1 MSIPTSAC
9 SVFFQVYFTKLWEE
23 TDRDLL
29 LPSPNNDI
37 GTIRPLLPFFTTQKR
52 VCGCVCVCVCV
63 CVCLLV
69 LPLDVCNACVYIY
82 MHLCMCMYAC
92 VCTKSQQDIHPT
104 PPTDPAPARP
114 PLLLSN
120 HLMIIYWE
128 IPPAH
133 HQPTN
138 NPPTPSLPDDQQTS
152 DLLFLLQ
159 PTFPA
164 KTLHQP
170 TGRPAAFHPSTID
183 FFFCLVYSFTTIFV
197 LLFSYFFSLFFY
209 YLTHISNSNY
219 GLTLL

>member
-1 MSIPTSAC
+1 M
-9 SVFFQVYFTKLWEE
+9 
-23 TDRDLL
+23 
-29 LPSPNNDI
+29 PSPNNDI
-37 GTIRPLLPFFTTQKR
+37 GTIRPLLPFFLQR
-52 VCGCVCVCVCV
+52 RRECVSVCVGVCVCVY
-63 CVCLLV
+63 LLV

-92 VCTKSQQDIHPT
+92 VCTKSRQDIHPT

-114 PLLLSN
+114 PLPLSN
-120 HLMIIYWE
+120 HLMVTYWE

-133 HQPTN
+133 HQPTI

-183 FFFCLVYSFTTIFV
+183 FFSFV
-197 LLFSYFFSLFFY
+197 
-209 YLTHISNSNY
+209 
-219 GLTLL
+219 